1 MLWLYGKDHQKITL
15 LRNEEQLKVKSS
27 LPSGDKELSFKYKK
41 DNRNRKDIQCEG
53 YLRTE
58 TDEYVIKDIEQSGKK
73 DTITAKLNLEE
84 LEGKTFEDG
93 FKTTFATFEQCMEEA
108 LAGTGWSVAFCDVQ
122 KRRTIKKDAGCSAL
136 EIINQCVSTY
146 KIELRYDTLAKKIY
160 AYEHIGSDRGRYFM
174 ETLNLR
180 QLAIGKNTYDF
191 FTVLIPIGK
200 DGLTIESVNGG
211 KKYIE
216 NFTYCNKRK
225 ATTWIDRRYTNP
237 DALLEDATLRLEDM
251 AKPYTT
257 YEVDVADLAKQS
269 RIYKTTLD
277 YSLGDTMTLI
287 SKTESIMEK
296 QRIVSMTEYP
306 QQPELNFC
314 ELSSARKTFADLQ
327 QEETEELYD
336 AIGDTA
342 EVAGEQGNDYAD
354 NLFETL
360 SDDVEGVRKAVQ
372 ALDTKISGMNTDAQ
386 IEEINGNIQ
395 QLTASVQALVTIC
408 EGHEERMKTVE
419 KVIGEVQEQAAGVQE
434 MKDAVTAMQQSV
446 AQIRQTVIETSQSVS
461 DLKET
466 ARDQGEKIIAI
477 SEKINALHP
486 VEEPEEPE
494 DQEEE
499 QPEGSEDLE
508 DQPGNSDPEETE

>member
-1 MLWLYGKDHQKITL
+1 MLWLYSKEHERIALLKRASDVHIISTL
-15 LRNEEQLKVKSS
+15 SD
-27 LPSGDKELSFKYKK
+27 GDKELVFDY
-41 DNRNRKDIQCEG
+41 RKDGRYRQDIECEG
-53 YLRTE
+53 YILTQ
-58 TDEYVIKDIEQSGKK
+58 TDEYVIKDIESG
-73 DTITAKLNLEE
+73 DTSDTVTAKLNLEE
-84 LEGKTFEDG
+84 LEGKTFPEG
-93 FKTTFATFEQCMEEA
+93 FKTTFFTFIQCMEVA
-108 LAGTGWSVAFCDVQ
+108 LEGTGWTVKECNVL
-122 KRRTIKKDAGCSAL
+122 KRRTVKRDEGANVIDVIK
-136 EIINQCVSTY
+136 QCISTY
-146 KIELRYDTLAKKIY
+146 KIEIVYDTINKTIS
-160 AYEHIGSDRGRYFM
+160 AYERIGSDRGRYIM

-180 QLAIGKNTYDF
+180 KLSVGKNTYDF
-191 FTVLIPIGK
+191 CTQLYPIGK

-211 KKYIE
+211 KKYVE
-216 NFTYCNKRK
+216 NFTYCSKK
-225 ATTWIDRRYTNP
+225 KMKTWIDRRYTDP
-237 DALLEDATLRLEDM
+237 SSLMEDAVYKLEEL
-251 AKPYTT
+251 AKPYAT
-257 YEVDVADLAKQS
+257 YEADVTDLAKQS
-269 RIYKTTLD
+269 EVYKNILD
-277 YSLGDTMTLI
+277 YTLGDTLTLV
-287 SKTESIMEK
+287 SKTEAVKEK
-296 QRIVSMTEYP
+296 QRIVKMTEYP
-306 QQPELNFC
+306 KNPEKNTC
-314 ELSSARKTFADLQ
+314 ELSSTRKAFADLQ

-360 SDDVEGVRKAVQ
+360 SDDVEDVRKAVQ

-466 ARDQGEKIIAI
+466 ARDQGEKIIEI

-486 VEEPEEPE
+486 VEEPE
-494 DQEEE
+494 DQEGE